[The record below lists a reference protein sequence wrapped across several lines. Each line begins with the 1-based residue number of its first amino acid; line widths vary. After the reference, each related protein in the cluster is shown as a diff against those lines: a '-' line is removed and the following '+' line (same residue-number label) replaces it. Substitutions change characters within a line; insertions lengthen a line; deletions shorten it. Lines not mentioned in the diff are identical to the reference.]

1 MSLRAQLQARV
12 ASCAPKQKQLATFED
27 SDATGT
33 ATTAQQH
40 PANPHEIRVSDAT
53 GTATT
58 AQLVKKD
65 CATLPQK
72 EPELRVAFTTPRN
85 SQLLSLTAERV
96 TRQVIEAAMKR
107 CDQFGD
113 KEAARQQMR
122 DDIAQVPV
130 HLHRDLL
137 EHFKHAPPWTPHAS
151 H

>member
-12 ASCAPKQKQLATFED
+12 ACCTTKQMQHATFED
-27 SDATGT
+27 SGATGT
-33 ATTAQQH
+33 ATEAQQN
-40 PANPHEIRVSDAT
+40 PANPHEIRVSSAT
-53 GTATT
+53 GNATAV
-58 AQLVKKD
+58 QLGQKSS
-65 CATLPQK
+65 ATLPQK
-72 EPELRVAFTTPRN
+72 ETELHVAFATPCN
-85 SQLLSLTAERV
+85 LQLSSLTAERI

-113 KEAARQQMR
+113 NEAARQQMR

-137 EHFKHAPPWTPHAS
+137 EHFKDAPPWTPNAS